1 MILKLYLSNFYSLSD
16 EVVIDFA
23 AEGKKK
29 NHLST
34 NLLDFNGEKFVNVL
48 GLFGSNAAGKS
59 NLIKAVNFC
68 RNFVLNSANNNEG
81 EVLDYEPFKFDSEKS
96 SHFRLI
102 FEWEGIEYDYSFE
115 LFKHKIISESLYY
128 YPQKRKAKVF
138 HRENSYGYS
147 YGKGLIQRP
156 TEIETNTGS
165 QTLFLSRGSSMNRP
179 VLQTVYRFFK
189 DGLLIESGNY
199 TLNEKSRE
207 IIDAHKPKLL
217 KALEISDSDIVDFR
231 LVESVPGV
239 PLIQTFHRENHDIPF
254 DFIKEESEGTRRLFY
269 ILLMLID
276 KARNDTTIFFDEFDL
291 KLHLKLS
298 EFILDVV
305 SSFGKAQ
312 LVFTSHNPSLLNRER
327 LRDEQIIFVT
337 KLPNGSSEFVP
348 LCDYSGISK
357 IRDIQK
363 AYLQGRFDGIP
374 YVGSSEDI
382 TYIK

>member
-16 EVVIDFA
+16 EVTIDFA
-23 AEGKKK
+23 AVGRK
-29 NHLST
+29 NDHLSK
-34 NLLDFNGEKFVNVL
+34 NLLDFNGEKFVNVI

-59 NLIKAVNFC
+59 NLIKAVDFC
-68 RNFVLNSANNNEG
+68 RNFVLNSTNNNDG
-81 EVLDYEPFKFDSEKS
+81 EALDYEPFKFDSEKS

-115 LFKHKIISESLYY
+115 LFKNKIISESLYY

-138 HRENSYGYS
+138 HRENTYGYS

-156 TEIETNTGS
+156 TEIEASTGA

-189 DGLLIESGNY
+189 DGLWIECGNY
-199 TLNEKSRE
+199 SLDEKSRK
-207 IIDAHKPKLL
+207 IIVSHKPKLL
-217 KALEISDSDIVDFR
+217 KALEISDSDIVDFQ
-231 LVESVPGV
+231 LVESSPGI
-239 PLIQTFHRENHDIPF
+239 PLIQTFHRENPDIPF

-276 KARNDTTIFFDEFDL
+276 KARNDITIFFDEFDL

-312 LVFTSHNPSLLNRER
+312 IVFTSHNPTLLNREI
-327 LRDEQIIFVT
+327 LRDEQIVFVT

-348 LCDYSGISK
+348 LCDYIGVSK
-357 IRDIQK
+357 IRDLQK

-374 YVGSSEDI
+374 YIGSSEDI
-382 TYIK
+382 TNIK